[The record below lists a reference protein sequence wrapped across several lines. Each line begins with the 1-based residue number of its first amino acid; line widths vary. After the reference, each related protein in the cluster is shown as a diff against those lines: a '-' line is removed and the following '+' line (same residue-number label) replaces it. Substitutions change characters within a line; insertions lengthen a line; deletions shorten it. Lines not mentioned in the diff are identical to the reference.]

1 MNALIYS
8 SQKTLLN
15 TNLLKTATNADQIYG
30 PPATSTVQPYY
41 WTFGVALAANTWYK
55 LQLTFFNNI
64 L

>member
-15 TNLLKTATNADQIYG
+15 TNLLKDATNADQIYG
-30 PPATSTVQPYY
+30 PPATSTIQPYY

-55 LQLTFFNNI
+55 L
-64 L
+64 